1 MRIHT
6 GEKPYVCE
14 VCKKAFARRDKLV
27 IHVNKLKHMTPSNL
41 APLTKRTQPA
51 EIKTPSALCLAQPG
65 TTQVLQVQQEKKDK
79 DASPTHAALAVSKSS
94 PLLLFYTNWPSS
106 TGDTALN

>member
-41 APLTKRTQPA
+41 APLAKRNNPLD
-51 EIKTPSALCLAQPG
+51 KPLASSTSG
-65 TTQVLQVQQEKKDK
+65 DKKDK
-79 DASPTHAALAVSKSS
+79 DDHHSPPPNSLPVS
-94 PLLLFYTNWPSS
+94 
-106 TGDTALN
+106 